1 MRCWGEIDEEP
12 VLVWS
17 LAPARHVHL
26 YKTPGLISFPFSKP
40 VRARWAPIQ
49 TETVRPITRHQLP
62 SVRPRAS
69 LHPATRKHLT
79 CSYFSPWP
87 MSPYPTT
94 PLTYLAPALIRSTLL
109 VKTALPSSLSRP
121 VAQGSMSPRVSH
133 ATPIQPLKTTNS
145 PTMLLPLRTFHV
157 LCHVLYLLSGCSPL
171 HSHCTLRSMPVPVPS
186 EQVGPVRRGRL
197 TIDMRPTPSDASRST
212 IQNPITDGGPCQ
224 TLFGCILGKFIAR
237 GCWLGVFVSANK
249 YSNSSDLTPEK
260 ATRCLCHLNT
270 HTWKISAEPLKAD
283 VAPNMENGANTKRT
297 SDDRDTSDTRSE
309 PAQ

>member
-1 MRCWGEIDEEP
+1 MRRVVDFVRPKYGHMALKRATEENLSIIAKVVVDRVVVLDIKVEEESKMRCWGEIDEEP

-109 VKTALPSSLSRP
+109 VKTALPSSLGRP
-121 VAQGSMSPRVSH
+121 VAQGSMSPRVSLVRN
-133 ATPIQPLKTTNS
+133 A
-145 PTMLLPLRTFHV
+145 
-157 LCHVLYLLSGCSPL
+157 
-171 HSHCTLRSMPVPVPS
+171 HST
-186 EQVGPVRRGRL
+186 
-197 TIDMRPTPSDASRST
+197 A
-212 IQNPITDGGPCQ
+212 QN
-224 TLFGCILGKFIAR
+224 
-237 GCWLGVFVSANK
+237 N
-249 YSNSSDLTPEK
+249 
-260 ATRCLCHLNT
+260 
-270 HTWKISAEPLKAD
+270 
-283 VAPNMENGANTKRT
+283 
-297 SDDRDTSDTRSE
+297 
-309 PAQ
+309 